1 MIDFIND
8 VLRAFGG
15 GGGSCGSTTRD
26 NDPSTHRKSK
36 RVKSPKNKRTTTT
49 KPSPSR
55 RAVRFAESRDENNN
69 NYKRSTS
76 LLDNMSASGESEDRD
91 SAMGSREMLL
101 QNDNPL
107 AIMERRNMQ
116 NNADNSSEDITEG
129 CSFETMSNLQQR
141 LKSVDSVRKR
151 GIEEVGKFLPS
162 LSFERH
168 DMTTTAK
175 VGEIE
180 QRLKI

>member
-1 MIDFIND
+1 
-8 VLRAFGG
+8 
-15 GGGSCGSTTRD
+15 
-26 NDPSTHRKSK
+26 
-36 RVKSPKNKRTTTT
+36 
-49 KPSPSR
+49 
-55 RAVRFAESRDENNN
+55 
-69 NYKRSTS
+69 
-76 LLDNMSASGESEDRD
+76 MSASGESEDRD